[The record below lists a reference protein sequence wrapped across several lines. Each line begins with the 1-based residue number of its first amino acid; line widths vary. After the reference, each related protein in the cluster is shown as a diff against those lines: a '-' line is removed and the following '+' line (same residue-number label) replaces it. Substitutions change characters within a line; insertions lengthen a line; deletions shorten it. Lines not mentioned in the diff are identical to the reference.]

1 MNAEAPKTE
10 TPYSSSHSDPNS
22 RASARHDYVSQRLG
36 SRLTDLGP
44 RVTSALILIL
54 TALASLVF
62 GPTIFVLIWLAAVL
76 RIHVEW
82 QRLIGEEKSLHR
94 LAVGAL
100 ALVLAAILASSSHIV
115 LAMAT
120 IVGAAVIVGLGDQ
133 SRFKLWA
140 AAGVIYA
147 GSLLISLCLLR
158 LYFPFGVKTVAWL
171 FAVVWGT
178 DVVAYFAGRLIGGPK
193 FIPRISP
200 SKTWSGTVTGIFGGA
215 CLGTLFLLVAAQTSG
230 IANPG
235 PLAILFVLG
244 LVTAAVAQA
253 GDLFESWIKRQFGAK
268 DSGGLIP
275 GHGGLMDRLDGFI
288 AASTWLALLGATTFA
303 LTGGAVWLN

>member
-1 MNAEAPKTE
+1 MNAQAPKTE
-10 TPYSSSHSDPNS
+10 TPHSSSHSDPNS
-22 RASARHDYVSQRLG
+22 RASARLCDSSPRLRSQLA
-36 SRLTDLGP
+36 DLGP
-44 RVTSALILIL
+44 RVASSLILIIA
-54 TALASLVF
+54 ALASLLF
-62 GPTIFVLIWLAAVL
+62 GSTIFVLIWLAAAL

-82 QRLIGEEKSLHR
+82 QRLIGGEKALHR

-100 ALVLAAILASSSHIV
+100 ALVLAATLASGSHIV
-115 LAMAT
+115 PAL
-120 IVGAAVIVGLGDQ
+120 AVIVCSAVVVALGDQ
-133 SRFKLWA
+133 PRFRLWA
-140 AAGVIYA
+140 AAGVVYA

-158 LYFPFGVKTVAWL
+158 LYFPFGLKTVAWL

-193 FIPRISP
+193 FMPRISP

-215 CLGTLFLLVAAQTSG
+215 CLGTLFLAAVSQTSG
-230 IANPG
+230 IANPA

-253 GDLFESWIKRQFGAK
+253 GDLFESWTKRQFGAK

-288 AASTWLALLGATTFA
+288 AASTWIALLGVTTFA
-303 LTGGAVWLN
+303 LAGELFG